1 MPLAAVLPIL
11 LLVLVLGASPACH
24 GAAATH
30 NITAILAAHP
40 DLSDFSA
47 ALVSTGAAAEIDS
60 RQTITVLA
68 VDNAV
73 MARLKAQKPD
83 PKELQRVIYLHVLLD
98 YFDAAKLG
106 SIQGGFAQVTS
117 LYQATGKA
125 QGSDG
130 ILNITVFTDSRVA
143 AFTPSTGP
151 SNRLPTA
158 FYQRSIK
165 EVPSDIAV
173 LQVKDLIWSPAT
185 ADGVQA
191 PAAAPAPAPAPQPGA
206 APELT
211 DLLSKNGCGGFAGL
225 LAGTADAVAAY
236 DRSAGAAAGLTVFCP
251 ADKAVD
257 AFNSTFK
264 NLTADARLA
273 VLLYHGVAAHYS
285 AQSLKAINGDV
296 GTLATDGSKN
306 HEYNLTVR
314 ADGDTV
320 KLSSASASN
329 ATVTKTLLD
338 KARLAVYLIDAV
350 LLPTELSKGGQGR
363 TAPAPAP
370 ATSPAH
376 APTPTP
382 AIAPPPAIAPVSPP
396 AAAQAPT
403 PTLAPAPEAAPPT
416 HRRRPAPSPEDT
428 TPAPSP
434 DEDGQSPADQENN
447 GARDTASWTLGAAAA
462 AAATALAA
470 VFLF

>member
-1 MPLAAVLPIL
+1 MPPLAAVLLPL
-11 LLVLVLGASPACH
+11 LLVLGASPACQ
-24 GAAATH
+24 GQGQGSAATH

-40 DLSDFSA
+40 DLTDFSA
-47 ALVSTGAAAEIDS
+47 ALVSTGAAAEIDR
-60 RQTITVLA
+60 RQTITVLV

-83 PKELQRVIYLHVLLD
+83 PKELERVIYLHVLLD
-98 YFDAAKLG
+98 YFDATKLG
-106 SIQGGFAQVTS
+106 SIQGGFAQATS

-130 ILNITVFTDSRVA
+130 ILNITVFTDGRVA
-143 AFTPSTGP
+143 AFTPSAP

-185 ADGVQA
+185 ADGA
-191 PAAAPAPAPAPQPGA
+191 LAPAPAPASQPGA

-225 LAGTADAVAAY
+225 LVGTADAVAAY
-236 DRSAGAAAGLTVFCP
+236 DRSAGGPAGLTVFCP
-251 ADKAVD
+251 ADKAVE

-273 VLLYHGVAAHYS
+273 LLLYHGVAAHYS

-306 HEYNLTVR
+306 QDEYNLTVR

-320 KLSSASASN
+320 KLSSGSASA

-338 KARLAVYLIDAV
+338 KAPLAVYLIDAV
-350 LLPTELSKGGQGR
+350 LLPRELSNGGQGR
-363 TAPAPAP
+363 TTAPAS
-370 ATSPAH
+370 SPAH
-376 APTPTP
+376 APTPAHASPP
-382 AIAPPPAIAPVSPP
+382 ALAPASPPPAH
-396 AAAQAPT
+396 APT
-403 PTLAPAPEAAPPT
+403 PTSPLAPAPEPAPT

-434 DEDGQSPADQENN
+434 DEDGQPPADQKNN
-447 GARDTASWTLGAAAA
+447 GARDTASWTLGAAVAA
-462 AAATALAA
+462 AALAT
-470 VFLF
+470 VFLLW

>member
-1 MPLAAVLPIL
+1 MPPLAAVLLPL
-11 LLVLVLGASPACH
+11 LLVLGASPGCQGQGQ

-40 DLSDFSA
+40 DLTDFSA
-47 ALVSTGAAAEIDS
+47 ALVSTGAAAEIDR
-60 RQTITVLA
+60 RQTITVLV

-83 PKELQRVIYLHVLLD
+83 PKELERVIYLHVLLD

-130 ILNITVFTDSRVA
+130 ILNITVFTDGRVA
-143 AFTPSTGP
+143 VFTPSAP

-173 LQVKDLIWSPAT
+173 LQVKDLIWCPAT
-185 ADGVQA
+185 ADGAQ
-191 PAAAPAPAPAPQPGA
+191 APAPAPASQPGA
-206 APELT
+206 APELM

-225 LAGTADAVAAY
+225 LAATADAVAAY
-236 DRSAGAAAGLTVFCP
+236 DRGAGAAVGLTVFCP
-251 ADKAVD
+251 ADKAVE

-264 NLTADARLA
+264 NLTADAWLA

-320 KLSSASASN
+320 KLSSAAASA

-338 KARLAVYLIDAV
+338 KAPLAVYLIDAV
-350 LLPTELSKGGQGR
+350 LLPRELSNGGQGR

-370 ATSPAH
+370 ASPPAH

-382 AIAPPPAIAPVSPP
+382 ALAPPPALAPVSPP
-396 AAAQAPT
+396 PAHAPT
-403 PTLAPAPEAAPPT
+403 PTPRLAPAPEAAPPT

-434 DEDGQSPADQENN
+434 DEDGQPPADQKNN
-447 GARDTASWTLGAAAA
+447 GARDTASWTLGAAVEAA
-462 AAATALAA
+462 AAAT
-470 VFLF
+470 VFLLW